1 MLDEP
6 GRHLRNLEHA
16 IRVERLQ
23 IEKAG
28 FKARIEDLEDEKQ
41 RMLDEKQRILEDK
54 ARREKEIEAEQ
65 NALKEKLSQKDKEIE
80 EQSQLL
86 KAQEPIELDPEVEVF
101 QDPEGTYTIS
111 FPVEYPSFDFDLSFL
126 DEVDILSDALGEAD
140 IDLTA
145 FDNI

>member
-16 IRVERLQ
+16 IKVERLQ

-28 FKARIEDLEDEKQ
+28 FKARIEDLEAEKL
-41 RMLDEKQRILEDK
+41 RMQEQK

-65 NALKEKLSQKDKEIE
+65 NALKEQLTQKEREIE
-80 EQSQLL
+80 EQSKLL
-86 KAQEPIELDPEVEVF
+86 KEREPVELDPEDEVF

-111 FPVEYPSFDFDLSFL
+111 FPADYPSFDVDLSFL
-126 DEVDILSDALGEAD
+126 DEVDIVSNALGEAD
-140 IDLTA
+140 IDLTV
-145 FDNI
+145 FDMV